1 MDYSQSNSVFM
12 PGLTARGP
20 VYNSLGAL
28 PALSS
33 PIKFGLI
40 GVLLYLGVKKKI
52 PMIAAGAGAI
62 GVWMLF
68 PDAAQAAPVTVDV
81 TKDIGTIPP
90 PDYISNIT
98 MPVMPAFA
106 P

>member
-20 VYNSLGAL
+20 VFNALSGL
-28 PALSS
+28 PALPS
-33 PIKFGLI
+33 PVKFALI
-40 GVLLYLGVKKKI
+40 GGLLYLGMKKKI
-52 PMIAAGAGAI
+52 PMVAAGAGAV

-68 PDAAQAAPVTVDV
+68 PDAAAAAPVTVDV
-81 TKDIGTIPP
+81 SKDIGTIPP
-90 PDYISNIT
+90 PDFTNLQ